1 MLGSQMKIILS
12 QNFNRYKLS
21 HGEKYV
27 FHLNQHKIVNFLP
40 TNLKGNKEMNQFS
53 LFFFF

>member
-1 MLGSQMKIILS
+1 MKIILL

-27 FHLNQHKIVNFLP
+27 FHLNQHKTVNFLP
-40 TNLKGNKEMNQFS
+40 TNLIRI
-53 LFFFF
+53 